1 MASVGDI
8 RGEHEEPGAK
18 SRPCAWYFTATY
30 DEVLDSTQMN
40 ERFIDLLKLRENY
53 RMASLPS
60 VDIVTF
66 SLPTA
71 ATSQKSIKGVI
82 HGKKIRHNAILGY
95 FPDPDSDDGH
105 WKIQWQ
111 PIPGRYWQHDL
122 IKGVLTESSLL
133 PDDQNEFFFYG
144 K

>member
-1 MASVGDI
+1 MASVEDI

-71 ATSQKSIKGVI
+71 ATSQKSIKGFI
-82 HGKKIRHNAILGY
+82 HWEKNK
-95 FPDPDSDDGH
+95 
-105 WKIQWQ
+105 
-111 PIPGRYWQHDL
+111 
-122 IKGVLTESSLL
+122 T
-133 PDDQNEFFFYG
+133 
-144 K
+144 

>member
-1 MASVGDI
+1 
-8 RGEHEEPGAK
+8 
-18 SRPCAWYFTATY
+18 
-30 DEVLDSTQMN
+30 MN

-71 ATSQKSIKGVI
+71 ATSQKSIKGFI

-95 FPDPDSDDGH
+95 FPDPASDDGQVFSIGH
-105 WKIQWQ
+105 
-111 PIPGRYWQHDL
+111 
-122 IKGVLTESSLL
+122 
-133 PDDQNEFFFYG
+133 
-144 K
+144 